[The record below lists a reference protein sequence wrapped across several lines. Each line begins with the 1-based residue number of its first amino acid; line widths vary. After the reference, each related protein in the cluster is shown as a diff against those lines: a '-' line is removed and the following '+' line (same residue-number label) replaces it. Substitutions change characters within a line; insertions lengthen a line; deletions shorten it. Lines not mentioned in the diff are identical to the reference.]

1 MSITRFEKPHSLSY
15 QATTLT
21 CLPSTRVSAA
31 SKIDEAGLPVMSDE
45 TSGSSE
51 YSRMPASGPSAAAR

>member
-1 MSITRFEKPHSLSY
+1 LSY

-21 CLPSTRVSAA
+21 YLPSTRTSAA
-31 SKIDEAGLPVMSDE
+31 SKIADAGSPVMSLE

-51 YSRMPASGPSAAAR
+51 